1 MSQTKVQYIYVVD
14 SNGEP
19 VMPTSRLGMVRRW
32 LKSGQAIWYGNS
44 RKIIQFVRPITTH
57 IQKLTLGVDAGFHLG
72 MSVVGN
78 HREYYSSESIRK
90 SEKDKLTTRRELR
103 RTRRNHLR
111 YRQVRF
117 NNRRRE
123 PGWLAPSIQHRLD
136 FTIKEINRIYFF
148 LPVTN
153 LIIEVAPFD
162 NQKLLN
168 PKIKPWEY
176 TQGKMH
182 GYKTI
187 KEYLLARDN
196 YRDAL
201 DGKQYP
207 ASQLRV
213 HHLVQRKD
221 GGTNQPDNLVLL
233 SDVHHNQ
240 ANHVNGTLAQL
251 RDNRQKTI
259 NYQGAYFMSVLST
272 RLSNYFDN
280 YTTTQGYITANLRH
294 LYQIEKSH
302 RNDAFVIAGGTNKD
316 LRTSNAYLRIK
327 VANNNRVLQKFYDAK
342 YIDSRDGKKKSG
354 KELSSGRTKR
364 SREIPYDNQRVFRK
378 EKVTKGRVSIRRN
391 HYQIRPHDIVLNTKT
406 NQIEI
411 AKGVQNRGTVVKFL
425 TNKTVSISKV
435 QCLYH
440 VNGLK
445 EEQIKLQEKVSC
457 DQTRAIHSTVKT
469 VGIQPQN

>member
-1 MSQTKVQYIYVVD
+1 MPQAEVQYIYVVD

-32 LKSGQAIWYGNS
+32 LKSGQATWYGNS
-44 RKIIQFVRPITTH
+44 RKTIQFVRPITTYT
-57 IQKLTLGVDAGFHLG
+57 QKLTLGVDTGFHLG
-72 MSVVGN
+72 LSVVGN
-78 HREYYSSESIRK
+78 HREYYSAESIRK

-103 RTRRNHLR
+103 RTRRNRLR
-111 YRQVRF
+111 YRQARF
-117 NNRRRE
+117 NNRRRKAN
-123 PGWLAPSIQHRLD
+123 WLAPSIQHRLD
-136 FTIKEINRIYFF
+136 FTIKEIKRVYNF

-153 LIIEVAPFD
+153 LVVEVATFD

-168 PKIKPWEY
+168 SKIKPWEY

-182 GYKTI
+182 GYKSV
-187 KEYLLARDN
+187 KDYLLARDN

-201 DGKQYP
+201 DGRQYP

-213 HHLVQRKD
+213 HHVVQRKD
-221 GGTNQPDNLVLL
+221 GGTNQTDNLVLL

-240 ANHVNGTLAQL
+240 ANHVNGTLTQL

-259 NYQGAYFMSVLST
+259 DYQGAYFMNVLAT
-272 RLSNYFDN
+272 RLGDYFTT
-280 YTTTQGYITANLRH
+280 YTTIQGYITANLRH

-316 LRTSNAYLRIK
+316 LRTSNAYLRTK
-327 VANNNRVLQKFYDAK
+327 VANNNRTLQKFYDAK

-354 KELSSGRTKR
+354 KELSSGRTRR
-364 SREIPYDNQRVFRK
+364 SRKIPYDNQRIFRK

-406 NQIEI
+406 NRVET
-411 AKGVQNRGTVVKFL
+411 AKGINNRG
-425 TNKTVSISKV
+425 KTVIFQTRESVSTSKIV
-435 QCLYH
+435 CLYH

-445 EEQIKLQEKVSC
+445 EI
-457 DQTRAIHSTVKT
+457 
-469 VGIQPQN
+469 